1 MSPRAFVG
9 VLIVVACGTSPVSPD
24 GGGQG
29 GGDAGGGAAGGG
41 MADLIPPTV
50 ASTTPATG
58 ATGVAV
64 DSDVTITFSEAMTP
78 GSVTLTGA
86 PAVSF
91 SPPAMD
97 GDGTRFIFTP
107 AAPLVVS
114 TTYTLTV
121 AGTDLAGNAL
131 AGLASFSF
139 TTRGPPDL
147 TAPTVSGFLP
157 TGTAVAHDAG
167 VTITFS
173 ERMDPGSVS
182 LQLAPSVLL
191 ELPTFDT
198 TETVATFAATF
209 EPSTTYSATVAGN
222 DAAGN
227 ALTGTTVFT
236 FTTAPLPDT
245 TRPTV
250 RSISPADQS
259 TAPQNTRVTVTF
271 SERMNT
277 SATEAAFSMRKQGGA
292 SVPGTFQWGLGGSLQ
307 LTFDPTTDLDPSSVY
322 LVSVG
327 TGARDTSNNTLLSAF
342 SAQFTTAAARDTT
355 PPQVTGVTPVSG
367 STGLSRC
374 DWSFAITFSES
385 MDVLST
391 QAAVTVSQTTP
402 AKTIPLSAE
411 WNRDATRLTVSRRL
425 SGSLIG
431 DCFDYGA
438 AVRLEIATSADDLAG
453 NRLAAVFSSTATAI
467 RKGTVNPMATVGL
480 SRSIFE
486 SGSFNTTALWAG
498 EANPAGNAVR
508 TLLSF
513 QVTLPASSVITQ
525 ATLKVR
531 LAEGGGLPFSSL
543 GPIFVDSVDYGTTH
557 EPTDFDTP
565 VLESCV
571 TVPPPTGCAAFGFH
585 RQFATDGWSGER
597 TLDVTR
603 AVFADLKRGTR
614 SQFRLKF
621 LMESSNNGTLDY
633 VRFAGAP
640 DFSESQYYP
649 RLTVTYEYP

>member
-1 MSPRAFVG
+1 MSPRALVG
-9 VLIVVACGTSPVSPD
+9 VLIVVACGTAPVSPD
-24 GGGQG
+24 GGGMG
-29 GGDAGGGAAGGG
+29 GGVAGGGVAGGG
-41 MADLIPPTV
+41 SADLVPPTV

-64 DSDVTITFSEAMTP
+64 DSEVIITFSEAMTP

-86 PAVSF
+86 PPVSF

-114 TTYTLTV
+114 TAYTLTV

-139 TTRGPPDL
+139 TTRGPPDV
-147 TAPTVSGFLP
+147 TAPTVSAFLP
-157 TGTAVAHDAG
+157 TGMGVAHDAG
-167 VTITFS
+167 VIITFS

-182 LQLAPSVLL
+182 LQLAPFVVL
-191 ELPTFDT
+191 ELPTFDSS
-198 TETVATFAATF
+198 ETVAAVAASTPF
-209 EPSTTYSATVAGN
+209 EPSTTYTATVSGN

-250 RSISPADQS
+250 RSVSPADQS

-277 SATEAAFSMRKQGGA
+277 SATETAFSMRKQGGA
-292 SVPGTFQWGLGGSLQ
+292 SVSGTFQWGLGGSLQ
-307 LTFDPTTDLDPSSVY
+307 LTFDPTTELDPSSVY

-327 TGARDTSNNTLLSAF
+327 TGARDTSNNALLSAF
-342 SAQFTTAAARDTT
+342 TSQFTTAAARDTT
-355 PPQVTGVTPVSG
+355 PPQVTRVTPLPG
-367 STGLSRC
+367 SNGLSRC

-391 QAAVTVSQTTP
+391 QSAVTVSQTSP
-402 AKTIPLSAE
+402 AKTIPLSYE
-411 WNRDATRLTVSRRL
+411 WSRDSSRLTVSRGT
-425 SGSLIG
+425 SSAPVG
-431 DCFDYGA
+431 DCFEYGA
-438 AVRLEIATSADDLAG
+438 AVRLEISTGADDLAG

-467 RKGTVNPMATVGL
+467 RQGTVNQMATVGL
-480 SRSIFE
+480 SRTIINSTLHV
-486 SGSFNTTALWAG
+486 TTLVAG
-498 EANPAGNAVR
+498 EAPDGAAAR

-513 QVTLPASSVITQ
+513 QLSLPASSVVTQ

-531 LAEGGGLPFSSL
+531 LAEIYFRPFSSL

-565 VLESCV
+565 VLASCV
-571 TVPPPTGCAAFGFH
+571 TVPPPPGCVALGFH
-585 RQFATDGWSGER
+585 RQFATDGWYGER
-597 TLDVTR
+597 TLDVTG
-603 AVFADLKRGTR
+603 AVLADLKRGTR

-621 LMESSNNGTLDY
+621 LMELSNNGTLDY
-633 VRFAGAP
+633 VRFVGAP
-640 DFSESQYYP
+640 NSSEAQYYP